1 MSSKSATA
9 RNTRP
14 ATRGV
19 ARDGTTE
26 KAHAD
31 SDRARLLQRLEE
43 LELRVKLLEARVR
56 STLSKA
62 GQVTGEGAEGAER
75 RKGEQGGKSRPRPRC
90 PGCTLELPKGK
101 RGDSCVW
108 CGFQFDAVGDTFR

>member
-1 MSSKSATA
+1 MRS
-9 RNTRP
+9 TRAP
-14 ATRGV
+14 AHKPPS
-19 ARDGTTE
+19 D
-26 KAHAD
+26 D
-31 SDRARLLQRLEE
+31 DRATLIRRLED

-56 STLSKA
+56 SAFSKA
-62 GQVTGEGAEGAER
+62 RVRDEAPDEEGRG
-75 RKGEQGGKSRPRPRC
+75 RPRPRC

>member
-1 MSSKSATA
+1 MRSRA
-9 RNTRP
+9 P
-14 ATRGV
+14 AHKELPE
-19 ARDGTTE
+19 D
-26 KAHAD
+26 
-31 SDRARLLQRLEE
+31 DRARLLQRLED

-62 GQVTGEGAEGAER
+62 SAREAGDEDVS
-75 RKGEQGGKSRPRPRC
+75 SRPRPRC

-108 CGFQFDAVGDTFR
+108 CGFQFDAVGATFR

>member
-1 MSSKSATA
+1 MASRAAAQKTHEE
-9 RNTRP
+9 
-14 ATRGV
+14 
-19 ARDGTTE
+19 D
-26 KAHAD
+26 
-31 SDRARLLQRLEE
+31 DRARLLQRLED

-62 GQVTGEGAEGAER
+62 GAREASGDDDDSS
-75 RKGEQGGKSRPRPRC
+75 SRPRPRC

-108 CGFQFDAVGDTFR
+108 CGFQFDALGANFR